1 MNHSSPF
8 LKVSFSLL
16 IGALLSACGGPGNSD
31 NESEIDQSS
40 SQLELLSVVPNN
52 NETSVRLDTSVEAN
66 FDQPIDASMLNGE
79 YSFVLSPED
88 QSDAVNGS
96 LALTEDGQ
104 TLRFTPST
112 LLQPDTTYEARVLSG
127 LASEAGTSLETAAE
141 WRFTTENLEALGHTQ
156 DFWIFERW
164 RRLSP
169 HDAEKNITNAI
180 INHLATLVFPEDRI
194 ELMEG
199 VNFTPL
205 STVLQPELLQPQ
217 SGSADLQPRT
227 DIELVAGLLE
237 YNGKTAVA
245 VLATPRA
252 DANRGISFDDEL
264 SIDLTFLDASV
275 LAPGDALL
283 VDYAF
288 AQGAPSQQ
296 DPDTEDGIAL
306 LQARMAANQISFFG
320 LERLDGPEVLLY
332 TNQLGVAREG
342 STKGMVPAKAS
353 DMIDGMKDGLE
364 GCNFGNQC
372 VADFFKEFGQGAKS
386 SFDQALENMTPKPP
400 PPNYGLPNE
409 NNRRRRPLC
418 VTPRCGEN
426 NGDPHMTTFDGS
438 KYDMMAVGEFTLAK
452 NTDMEVQ
459 IRTQP
464 WRNLDNA
471 SAAVAAA
478 VQLGDTRVTF
488 TQQAPW
494 AERIRI
500 NGEIIDPLLLGRYPI
515 EQADAQIS
523 LVGNTLQ
530 IAGRDHLISI
540 VQYPSRQFL
549 NVYVDL
555 PDIENV
561 QLLPDTRGLLGRVSD
576 NPMDDF
582 TPRSSDAAIDPDN
595 LDALYDDFIDS
606 WRITDATSLFDYAP
620 GENTASFTDPAFP
633 EFRRTIDDLATE
645 ERAFAEAVC
654 EAAGV
659 TNPSVEFNNCV
670 FDVGF
675 TGEPDFAATAR
686 SAQLAER
693 IRQGTFDPGLM
704 ALGGRIP
711 LDNPLDI
718 DWVTTG
724 AMVRQELGDPGIAI
738 VQCPPLPAS
747 YSFLNR
753 QVWGNELYREN
764 SNLCR
769 AGVHAGAASYDEGG
783 TFAVR
788 FLSASAGDG
797 SDAAKS
803 ALNRNGV
810 RSIGYTSNERSFDIL
825 TTDANRSCGVNLEND
840 TVNLPSDLAELFTPG
855 LIEELRTLGAS
866 IHPGTTPPAL
876 SGTYQA
882 DHLSLVYDDDE
893 TRDPNDT
900 ISGYQYQFDNQNP
913 DGSIDYEY
921 RGLHDSESD
930 TGIASRAY
938 ITGNRDCFSVFASF
952 EDVSPGGCTRTGF
965 EIISGRLNGDRILGF
980 DNALQFYRAFS
991 GTNCTGE
998 SPGTRTVIT
1007 NTQAVNRH

>member
-1 MNHSSPF
+1 MIYWF
-8 LKVSFSLL
+8 QRIAFSLIASL
-16 IGALLSACGGPGNSD
+16 AFLLTACGGSNSS
-31 NESEIDQSS
+31 ESTSKNDSPEER
-40 SQLELLSVVPNN
+40 LELLTYFPEGNATGIALNTQIEARFNLVLD
-52 NETSVRLDTSVEAN
+52 ETTLGADYRFTLSEESSGAPVEGVLAISDDGQSVRFLPQV
-66 FDQPIDASMLNGE
+66 
-79 YSFVLSPED
+79 
-88 QSDAVNGS
+88 
-96 LALTEDGQ
+96 
-104 TLRFTPST
+104 
-112 LLQPDTTYEARVLSG
+112 LLQPNTGYKATVYPGIASLSG
-127 LASEAGTSLETAAE
+127 NTLADPID
-141 WRFTTENLEALGHTQ
+141 WRFTTEDLNDLGHTQ
-156 DFWIFERW
+156 DFWIIEQW
-164 RRLSP
+164 RRISRADPERDITADIITHLEA
-169 HDAEKNITNAI
+169 DANPA
-180 INHLATLVFPEDRI
+180 DRVQ
-194 ELMEG
+194 LLQG
-199 VNFTPL
+199 VHFTPMNTTL
-205 STVLQPELLQPQ
+205 KPELLQPQ
-217 SGSADLQPRT
+217 PGSDTPLSRT
-227 DIELVAGLLE
+227 DIDLIAGLLE
-237 YNGKTAVA
+237 YDGKAAVA
-245 VLATPRA
+245 VLATPQQKA
-252 DANRGISFDDEL
+252 SHGISFDDDL
-264 SIDLTFLDASV
+264 SLDLTFLDPSV
-275 LAPGDALL
+275 LAPGDAVI

-288 AQGAPSQQ
+288 AQGIPSTD
-296 DPDTEDGIAL
+296 DPDTEDGLTL
-306 LQARMAANQISFFG
+306 LQARMADERIQYFG

-332 TNQLGVAREG
+332 DNQLGIARAG
-342 STKGMVPAKAS
+342 STKSILPAKAD
-353 DMIDGMKDGLE
+353 DMMDGMKDGLE
-364 GCNFGNQC
+364 GCKFGNQC
-372 VADFFKEFGQGAKS
+372 VADFFKEFTQGAKS

-409 NNRRRRPLC
+409 NDKRRRPLC
-418 VTPRCGEN
+418 LTPRCGEN

-464 WRNLDNA
+464 WRTLDNA

-488 TQQAPW
+488 SQQAPW

-515 EQADAQIS
+515 EQADAQIT

-530 IAGRDHLISI
+530 IAGRNHLISI
-540 VQYPSRQFL
+540 VHYPSRQFL

-633 EFRRTIDDLATE
+633 EFRRTIDDLTTE

-724 AMVRQELGDPGIAI
+724 SMVRQELGDPGIAI
-738 VQCPPLPAS
+738 VQCLPLPAS
-747 YSFLNR
+747 YSFLSR
-753 QVWGNELYREN
+753 QVWGNELFREN

-788 FLSASAGDG
+788 FLPADIGIDQD
-797 SDAAKS
+797 DAKA
-803 ALNRNGV
+803 AMNRNGV
-810 RSIGYTSNERSFDIL
+810 RSETYTANERAFDIL
-825 TTDANRSCGVNLEND
+825 SADERRSCTANLD
-840 TVNLPSDLAELFTPG
+840 STDITFPSELSELFNPE
-855 LIEELRTLGAS
+855 LIDELKTLGAS
-866 IHPGTTPPAL
+866 IYPGNTPPAL
-876 SGTYQA
+876 DGTFQA
-882 DHLSLVYDDDE
+882 NHLTLVYDDDE
-893 TRDPNDT
+893 TRDPNET
-900 ISGYQYQFDNQNP
+900 ISSYQYHFENQNA
-913 DGSIDYEY
+913 DGSIEYEY
-921 RGLHDSESD
+921 NGLDDSSSD
-930 TGIASRAY
+930 IGTASQAF
-938 ITGNRDCFSVFASF
+938 ITGNRDCFTVFARF
-952 EDVSPGGCTRTGF
+952 DDVVPGCTRSGI
-965 EIISGRLNGDRILGF
+965 EVISGRLYGDRILGF
-980 DNALQFYRAFS
+980 DNALQFYRSFS
-991 GTNCTGE
+991 GSGCAGE
-998 SPGTRTVIT
+998 TAGDRTVIT
-1007 NTQAVNRH
+1007 NTQAVSQQ